1 MKQPNTSLIHVGL
14 DIGAHDI
21 VAAKQTC
28 SDSPPRT
35 FDNNPEGF
43 RKLASFL
50 NRGRGDR
57 SIRVCMEAT
66 GAYSSALAYF
76 LHSLPG
82 LQVMVAN
89 PRRVKAYMKARGTR
103 AKTDSIDAKGILGYV
118 ESIDFIQWQPT
129 RGVVVMARELSRR
142 ILDLKTL
149 LGRETNRIQ
158 QLRRLPG
165 DNSHSIE
172 SACRCMEFF
181 KQEIDLL
188 ASQVTQ
194 MIEAD
199 ESMKR
204 DAYLLQTIPGFATKS
219 VTKLIPE
226 LSAVAPD
233 LTANQW
239 VAHAGIDPRTFES
252 GSSVHRH
259 RFITKQGNRFIRE
272 ALYMPAMVACRRD
285 PHIKAFYES
294 LLARGKRKKVAMV
307 AVMRKLLVTIYAVL
321 KTGKPFDGEIF
332 NPHAKI
338 NVR

>member
-1 MKQPNTSLIHVGL
+1 MKQPNTSPIHVGL

-50 NRGRGDR
+50 RRGRRDR
-57 SIRVCMEAT
+57 GIRVCMEAT
-66 GAYSSALAYF
+66 GAYSSAIAFY
-76 LHSLPG
+76 LHSLPKI
-82 LQVMVAN
+82 QVMVAN

-103 AKTDSIDAKGILGYV
+103 AKTDSIDAQGILGYARSV
-118 ESIDFIQWQPT
+118 DFIQWQPP
-129 RGVVVMARELSRR
+129 RDVVVMARELSRR

-158 QLRRLPG
+158 QLQRLPG
-165 DNSHSIE
+165 DNSYSID
-172 SACRCMEFF
+172 SAQRCIKFF
-181 KQEIDLL
+181 EQEAALL
-188 ASQVTQ
+188 AAQVAK

-199 ESMKR
+199 SSMKR
-204 DAYLLQTIPGFATKS
+204 DAALLQTIPGFASKS
-219 VTKLIPE
+219 AIKLIPE

-252 GSSVHRH
+252 GSSIHRH

-294 LLARGKRKKVAMV
+294 LIARGKRKKVAIV
-307 AVMRKLLVTIYAVL
+307 AVMRKLLVTIHAIL
-321 KTGKPFDGEIF
+321 KTGKPFDGSIF

-338 NVR
+338 TV